1 MSVQKRV
8 KPSTRMKAA
17 IKAKRRQVYA
27 GVLACMMVVI
37 VCLSGYLIYDKMIAP
52 NGVSADILAT
62 RTMLSKKT
70 SYNGSWIT
78 QADGLFEVYLPGTVD
93 TSKEWQSLAVSAVHN
108 NDYDNAIQRAF
119 GVVYSPEKLDITT
132 PSEDP
137 MIILDSVSSM
147 ITNDVAAVCLGGRP
161 SVAYDVEV
169 VTMQDGT
176 EAVKISGDIEV
187 TLIMQ
192 KSKTDTETYEE
203 QMVYPV
209 IAYVTLQK
217 GYPVGAWCVYD
228 PFDYFASEEVPAQL
242 EEMVS
247 TIWQT
252 KFTGEDVEWVEVP
265 TTLDENRRIIF
276 PEDFNNGNSSE
287 EDDGGHDPSEP
298 DAGSPSWTGTPPQT
312 AHSHGEGGEI
322 IHPDGEV
329 ISPEGDVTLPE
340 GAEELP
346 VD

>member
-27 GVLACMMVVI
+27 GVLACMMLVI
-37 VCLSGYLIYDKMIAP
+37 ICLSGYLMYDKMIAP
-52 NGVSADILAT
+52 KGVAADVLAT

-70 SYNGSWIT
+70 SYDGSWIT

-108 NDYDNAIQRAF
+108 TDYDNSIQRAF
-119 GVVYSPEKLDITT
+119 GVVYSSEKLDIES
-132 PSEDP
+132 PADDP
-137 MIILDSVSSM
+137 MVILDAVSSM
-147 ITNDVAAVCLGGRP
+147 ITNDITAVCLGGRP

-169 VTMQDGT
+169 VTMKDGT

-187 TLIMQ
+187 THIMQ

-203 QMVYPV
+203 QMQYPV
-209 IAYVTLQK
+209 LAYVTLQK
-217 GYPVGAWCVYD
+217 GYPVGAWCTYD
-228 PFDYFASEEVPAQL
+228 QFDYFASEEVPVQL

-265 TTLDENRRIIF
+265 TTLDEDRRIIF
-276 PEDFNNGNSSE
+276 PEDFNAGDSSA

-298 DAGSPSWTGTPPQT
+298 DAGSPSWTGTPP
-312 AHSHGEGGEI
+312 AMEYNHDEFG
-322 IHPDGEV
+322 DV
-329 ISPEGDVTLPE
+329 IPEGDEV
-340 GAEELP
+340 LP